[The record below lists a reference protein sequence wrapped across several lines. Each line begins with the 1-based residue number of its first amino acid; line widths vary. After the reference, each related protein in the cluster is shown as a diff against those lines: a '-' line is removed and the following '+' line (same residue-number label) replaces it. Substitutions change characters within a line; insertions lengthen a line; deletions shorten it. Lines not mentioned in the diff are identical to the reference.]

1 MGRIQA
7 MDSDSD
13 SDYEYLSSPD
23 PKKHSPRTLVRKKQ
37 QRKFLDDKVRLEQQ
51 QEASER
57 KMGFSPFRRQGL
69 SSTAMPSG
77 SDKAWA
83 TGSNWV
89 TYRPCA
95 RSDGETGG
103 SAGQLAAD
111 GDLQRSWRH
120 ESSPL
125 EGTSS
130 LNQLHKDRTYASD
143 ADSVANN
150 PISSSANS
158 RTINLF
164 EEAGKA
170 PNVNAA
176 SSHAGSSMR
185 CPSDGHSLSGNAISA
200 RPPPPFYAPPLGSV
214 SALLREVQV
223 EDEDGGELK
232 GVRFESS
239 GWTSGFQ
246 CYIPTQQDEDR
257 QQ

>member
-164 EEAGKA
+164 EEAGKV
-170 PNVNAA
+170 PKFNSA
-176 SSHAGSSMR
+176 SSSTLYRGRRQGFVQQYS
-185 CPSDGHSLSGNAISA
+185 SA
-200 RPPPPFYAPPLGSV
+200 RFWLKVMALG
-214 SALLREVQV
+214 
-223 EDEDGGELK
+223 
-232 GVRFESS
+232 
-239 GWTSGFQ
+239 
-246 CYIPTQQDEDR
+246 YTQA
-257 QQ
+257 